1 MRSIRKN
8 GTGYIDK
15 LILGR
20 NRTTE
25 IKEWCML
32 GFIVIVGLISLLLK

>member
-15 LILGR
+15 LILSR
-20 NRTTE
+20 NTTTE
-25 IKEWCML
+25 IKEWCIL